1 MEAKLVKS
9 HQFKLKT
16 SQKSELEANMMLKV
30 TQKKTQEPLFSELS
44 DRGDMKTLFK
54 ILVSYK
60 YYKNLKI

>member
-16 SQKSELEANMMLKV
+16 SEKSELEANMMLN
-30 TQKKTQEPLFSELS
+30 TQKVTQEPLFSELS